1 MIQYN
6 SGRKHPFDK
15 FTVLPTFLTV
25 SAQQAQPGLIT
36 SQLTQHSSLETPTEY
51 NQLSSKK

>member
-36 SQLTQHSSLETPTEY
+36 SQLTQHSSLETSTEY
-51 NQLSSKK
+51 NQLSSEK